1 MKMFIKSIS
10 LHNFKSFSSNTFED
24 IKIEFTAGVNYLIGN
39 NNVGKTTIL
48 NALAFLKTGDKKEN
62 VISKGHEQEDVS
74 VTITID
80 DVDLFEEDSLKKYN
94 PYIEGKQLILQ
105 RSSKKNTV
113 EQGRDDKSKKIAF
126 DIKKVRVFNF
136 QKKQFENP
144 TGVGNTIT
152 NLIDPQII
160 YADMHNEDYQDFGT
174 TKTTGKLIQ
183 NITKEFQT
191 GQEFSDLKKAHE
203 KAFGEDGIKKYL
215 VDTESDINKILGDQ
229 FGDSQMK
236 FKFDFPNVSDLLKRG
251 NILSTENGIETNI
264 SEKGNGLQ
272 RALALAIIQI
282 YSRFNA
288 KEENTQYLIDEP
300 EIYLHPNAQDKLID
314 SLVNLSESGNQIFI
328 TTHSPYILRHF
339 REGKDSIII
348 LSLNRENNQKEI
360 KFVDSLLFT
369 PTSIGEVTYI
379 AFGVPTIDFHQL
391 LFTKLY
397 LHWINNIE
405 LNHGNLSLKN
415 FDDTFLQE
423 QCDLQ
428 SLPKQSF
435 IPRNR
440 GRWSDS
446 SEERTIPYIVRNE
459 IDHPETLDDPD
470 KNVWSEDNLRKSIE
484 CLLAIYNS
492 LNINTINE
500 EII

>member
-1 MKMFIKSIS
+1 MFIKSIS
-10 LHNFKSFSSNTFED
+10 LHNFKSFSSSTSED
-24 IKIEFTAGVNYLIGN
+24 IKIEFTSGVNYLIGN

-48 NALAFLKTGDKKEN
+48 NALAFLTAGGKKDS

-74 VTITID
+74 VTVTID
-80 DVDLFEEDSLKKYN
+80 DVAPFDDESLKKYN
-94 PYIEGKQLILQ
+94 PYIEKKQLILQ
-105 RSSKKNTV
+105 RSSEKNTV
-113 EQGRDDKSKKIAF
+113 DQGKNDKSKKVIF

-136 QKKQFENP
+136 QNKQFENP
-144 TGVGNTIT
+144 TGIGTMIT
-152 NLIDPQII
+152 HLIDPQII

-183 NITKEFQT
+183 KITKEFQT
-191 GQEFSDLKKAHE
+191 GQEFSALKEAHE

-215 VDTESDINKILGDQ
+215 VDTEGDINKILSDQ

-236 FKFDFPNVSDLLKRG
+236 FKFDFPDVSDLLKRG
-251 NILSTENGIETNI
+251 SILSTENGIETNI

-282 YSRFNA
+282 YSKFNA

-314 SLVNLSESGNQIFI
+314 SLVNLSENGNQIFI

-348 LSLNRENNQKEI
+348 LSLNKENNQKRI
-360 KFVDSLLFT
+360 DFVDSLLFR
-369 PTSIGEVTYI
+369 PTSIGEVTYR

-397 LHWINNIE
+397 LYWVNDIE
-405 LNHGNLSLKN
+405 LNHGNTSLRN

-428 SLPKQSF
+428 LLPKQSF
-435 IPRNR
+435 TPRNR
-440 GRWSDS
+440 GIWGNK

-470 KNVWSEDNLRKSIE
+470 KNVWLEDNLSKSID
-484 CLLAIYNS
+484 CLLEMYN
-492 LNINTINE
+492 NINPTN
-500 EII
+500 